1 MKLIKNLPLVI
12 AGIAVMFA
20 SWSCSKNN
28 NTNNPEQPGNSVKLA
43 SDSKFGTVMTDSKGK
58 TLYFF
63 AIDANGS
70 SGCNDGCSVA
80 WPTFYQANL
89 TLDNGLD
96 PKDFATITRTDGS
109 KQTTYKGWPL
119 YYYKDD
125 VKAGDINGD
134 GVGSIW
140 FVAKPDY
147 TVMVANSQ
155 LIGIDN
161 VEYDSLLKPGKAVTQ
176 YLVDD
181 RGQTLYS
188 FSHDKFKTNTFTAP
202 DFSNNKVWP
211 IDTVKT
217 IQNIPS
223 ILDKTQFELI
233 TVSGKSQLVYKGW
246 PLYYFGQDNG
256 LRGSN
261 KGIAFPKP
269 GIWPYANKTTAV
281 APN

>member
-1 MKLIKNLPLVI
+1 MKSIRNLPLAI
-12 AGIAVMFA
+12 AGVAIMFA

-28 NTNNPEQPGNSVKLA
+28 SKNNPEQPAPGVKLV
-43 SDSKFGTVMTDSKGK
+43 SDAKFGNVMTDSKGK

-63 AIDANGS
+63 SIDANGN
-70 SGCNDGCSVA
+70 SGCTDGCSVA
-80 WPTFYQANL
+80 WPTFYQASL
-89 TLDNGLD
+89 TLDKGLNAT
-96 PKDFATITRTDGS
+96 DFATITRSDGT

-125 VKAGDINGD
+125 AKAGDINGD
-134 GVGSIW
+134 GVGSVW

-155 LIGIDN
+155 LVGVDN
-161 VEYDSLLKPGKAVTQ
+161 VEYDSQFKPGKAVTQ
-176 YLVDD
+176 YIVDD
-181 RGQTLYS
+181 HGQTLYA
-188 FSHDKFKTNTFTAP
+188 FSHDKFKTNTFTAA

-211 IDTVKT
+211 IDTVKA

-223 ILDKTQFELI
+223 VLDKTQFEVI
-233 TVSGKSQLVYKGW
+233 TVFGKSQLVYKGW

-269 GIWPYANKTTAV
+269 GIWPYANKTTTV